1 MQPTIGSLELYSK
14 YIGVTNHSF
23 SIKEFQGGW
32 RALAFTCF
40 RGGGTR
46 ARLRSRLLTVVV
58 VQRCCLCH
66 HRTPNGGG
74 DDPEA
79 NNL

>member
-1 MQPTIGSLELYSK
+1 MHLYS
-14 YIGVTNHSF
+14 YHSF
-23 SIKEFQGGW
+23 STKEFQGGW

-58 VQRCCLCH
+58 VQLQRCLCH
-66 HRTPNGGG
+66 HRTANGGG
-74 DDPEA
+74 DPEA